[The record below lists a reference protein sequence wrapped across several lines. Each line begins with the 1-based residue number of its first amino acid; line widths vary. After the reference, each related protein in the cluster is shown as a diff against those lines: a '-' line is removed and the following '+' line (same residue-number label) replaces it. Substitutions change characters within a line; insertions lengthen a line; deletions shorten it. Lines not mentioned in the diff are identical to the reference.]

1 MLDIVE
7 RTLPHDA
14 NRATLVGRAWIPA
27 AGGPSPVVVRGD
39 SVYDISRSFPT
50 VRDLLESPDP
60 VDEVSRADG
69 ERLGTIHA
77 LLSNTPIADRD
88 ASSPWLLAP
97 VDLQPIKAAGVTFAV
112 SMIERVIEER
122 AGGDPARAEQIRAR
136 IAERIGGDLADV
148 RPGSER
154 AAPLKRAFQD
164 EGLWSQYLEVGIGP
178 DAEIFTKAQVLSA
191 VGTAVNVGVRASS
204 QWNNPE
210 PEVAL
215 VMDSRGTAKAATLAN
230 DVNLRDIEGRSA
242 LLLGA
247 AKDNN
252 ASCAIG
258 PFLRLFDERFTLESV
273 HALTV
278 ELDVRGE
285 DGFTMTA
292 RSDMS
297 LISRAPQELL
307 DQLFSA
313 HHQYPDGAVLLLG
326 TMFAP
331 TADRY
336 APGAGFT
343 HAVGD
348 VVRISAPALGGLVN
362 VVEASERCEPWTFGL
377 ADLMRNLADRGLLG
391 STRADTREVA

>member
-1 MLDIVE
+1 MLE
-7 RTLPHDA
+7 HTLPSDSAH
-14 NRATLVGRAWIPA
+14 ATLIGRAWVPTL
-27 AGGPSPVVVRGD
+27 GGPSPVVVRGGI
-39 SVYDISRSFPT
+39 VYDISRSFAT
-50 VRDLLESPDP
+50 VRDLLECPEP
-60 VDEVSRADG
+60 VEAVARAVG
-69 ERLGTIHA
+69 EDLGTIRA
-77 LLSNTPIADRD
+77 LLANTPRAGRD
-88 ASSPWLLAP
+88 ASAPWLLAP
-97 VDLQPIKAAGVTFAV
+97 IDLQPIKAAGVTFAV

-122 AGGDPARAEQIRAR
+122 AGGDPERAEQIRAR
-136 IAERIGGDLADV
+136 IGERIGGDLADV
-148 RPGSER
+148 KPGSER
-154 AAPLKRAFQD
+154 AAALKQAFQD

-178 DAEIFTKAQVLSA
+178 DAEIFTKAQMLSA
-191 VGTAVNVGVRASS
+191 VGTGVPVGIRASS

-215 VMDSRGTAKAATLAN
+215 VMDSRGTAKGATLAN

-258 PFLRLFDERFTLESV
+258 PFIRVFDEHFSLDSV
-273 HALTV
+273 QALTV

-285 DGFTMTA
+285 DGFTLTA

-297 LISRAPQELL
+297 LISRAPQELI

-343 HAVGD
+343 HAIGD
-348 VVRISAPALGGLVN
+348 IVRISAPGLGGLVN
-362 VVEASERCEPWTFGL
+362 VVDTSERCEPWTFGV
-377 ADLMRNLADRGLLG
+377 ADLMRNLANRGLLG
-391 STRADTREVA
+391 SARPETKEVA